1 MTMQTPNTMRIMRRH
16 VMRPL
21 MVALLAGAAVGC
33 DKTLTVEPTT
43 EVEES
48 QAIIDAASARA
59 ALAGAYD
66 ALQSGS
72 YYGGDFLFLSDL
84 ASDDVAHV
92 GTFTTYAD
100 IDQHVTSADN
110 STLEGMW
117 DAIYAGIGRTNTL
130 IAKVPNV
137 TTLSEDER
145 KDIVGQAHLLRA
157 LHYHNLVKL
166 WGPVPIRLAPPA
178 SLDEL
183 TGTERATVAQVYTQI
198 LTDINQAQQLIST
211 DYRTRE
217 GSWLA
222 AEALKTRV
230 LLYQGSNASVI
241 TAANNGCSMK
251 GVELAPTFSS
261 LFAELGERH
270 AGGHLAHLVHRD
282 GIQPGGVL
290 LPVQGPG
297 RSLRD
302 RTDGR
307 VAGGIRVRATN
318 DWHGASSSTA
328 ATAASAPS
336 GARPKGPRTCT
347 SSGWV
352 KCSSTRPRRR
362 STRAT
367 WPVQWKRTTCS
378 ANGRAWRRIR

>member
-1 MTMQTPNTMRIMRRH
+1 MRSPGRSRSACAGHGTDHDHADTQHHPNHATPRH
-16 VMRPL
+16 APADGRAPR
-21 MVALLAGAAVGC
+21 GAAVGC

-59 ALAGAYD
+59 LAGAYD
-66 ALQSGS
+66 APQSGS

-117 DAIYAGIGRTNTL
+117 DAIYAGIGRANTL

-166 WGPVPIRLAPPA
+166 WGPVPIRLAPPS

-222 AEALKTRV
+222 AEALKTRPPV
-230 LLYQGSNASVI
+230 
-241 TAANNGCSMK
+241 
-251 GVELAPTFSS
+251 P
-261 LFAELGERH
+261 GEQRV
-270 AGGHLAHLVHRD
+270 GHHR
-282 GIQPGGVL
+282 GKQ
-290 LPVQGPG
+290 
-297 RSLRD
+297 
-302 RTDGR
+302 
-307 VAGGIRVRATN
+307 
-318 DWHGASSSTA
+318 
-328 ATAASAPS
+328 
-336 GARPKGPRTCT
+336 
-347 SSGWV
+347 
-352 KCSSTRPRRR
+352 RPRRR
-362 STRAT
+362 
-367 WPVQWKRTTCS
+367 
-378 ANGRAWRRIR
+378 G

>member
-117 DAIYAGIGRTNTL
+117 DAIYAGIGRANTL

-166 WGPVPIRLAPPA
+166 WGPVPIRLAPPS

-241 TAANNGCSMK
+241 TAANRVLDE

-261 LFAELGERH
+261 LFAARGTTRPRTSGAPRSRRRSTTWRGSTTCPRPWAAATRSHRRPRCGRH
-270 AGGHLAHLVHRD
+270 
-282 GIQPGGVL
+282 
-290 LPVQGPG
+290 
-297 RSLRD
+297 SS
-302 RTDGR
+302 
-307 VAGGIRVRATN
+307 RATN

>member
-117 DAIYAGIGRTNTL
+117 DAIYAGIGRANTL
-130 IAKVPNV
+130 IAKV
-137 TTLSEDER
+137 
-145 KDIVGQAHLLRA
+145 
-157 LHYHNLVKL
+157 
-166 WGPVPIRLAPPA
+166 
-178 SLDEL
+178 
-183 TGTERATVAQVYTQI
+183 
-198 LTDINQAQQLIST
+198 
-211 DYRTRE
+211 
-217 GSWLA
+217 
-222 AEALKTRV
+222 
-230 LLYQGSNASVI
+230 
-241 TAANNGCSMK
+241 
-251 GVELAPTFSS
+251 
-261 LFAELGERH
+261 
-270 AGGHLAHLVHRD
+270 
-282 GIQPGGVL
+282 
-290 LPVQGPG
+290 
-297 RSLRD
+297 
-302 RTDGR
+302 
-307 VAGGIRVRATN
+307 
-318 DWHGASSSTA
+318 
-328 ATAASAPS
+328 
-336 GARPKGPRTCT
+336 
-347 SSGWV
+347 
-352 KCSSTRPRRR
+352 
-362 STRAT
+362 
-367 WPVQWKRTTCS
+367 
-378 ANGRAWRRIR
+378 